1 MKNKIH
7 FLAFATAL
15 ALTIP
20 ALAGPPEDLKA
31 LIDQHWKWFLS
42 NAPVYATALGTRE
55 YDGMIGDISLANA
68 DKQAG
73 EAKAFAVQLSA
84 VPDAGLSPADRTN
97 KGVLLRLLNE
107 QVEANSFGQRMM
119 LFSTY
124 DGWHQSFAGM
134 ADGLPFRDKH
144 DYDSYLKRLVQF
156 PQLNGTAIAI
166 TRRAVAQGYV
176 QPCVA
181 LGGFENTI
189 TGAVAGPPEKTRFF
203 EPFTRKRPLSISEG
217 DWAAMQKTAVTIIT
231 GTLKPEYVKFYDF
244 YMRDYKPKCAKN
256 IGISSQP
263 GGKAYYAFQVRS
275 HTTTDLTPDQIHNIG
290 LSEVARIRARM
301 DGLAKAAGYPSREAM
316 IAELR
321 TNPKYFAKTPAELM
335 SAAAAIAKRVDGIMP
350 QYFHTLPRL
359 PYGIRQIPAE
369 TAETTT
375 TAYYN
380 PGKPEAGIAGFYYVN
395 TSKLSQRPLWEL
407 PALTV
412 HEAVPGHHNQIA
424 LQQELDLPA
433 FRKFATGFTAFVE
446 GWGLYSEFLGEEMGL
461 YDTPEKMMGRLSY
474 EMWRACR
481 LVVDTGMHAKGWSKD
496 QAIAFMKDNTALT
509 DANIEAE
516 INRYISWPGQALG
529 YKIGEIKIRQLR
541 TKAEAALGEKFDLPR
556 FHDAVLMQGAVPLSV
571 LEQQIDDWIATV
583 KATKP

>member
-1 MKNKIH
+1 MKSE
-7 FLAFATAL
+7 FRVFAAAIGL

-20 ALAGPPEDLKA
+20 AFAGPPEELKA
-31 LIDQHWKWFLS
+31 LIDQHWKWFLA
-42 NAPVYATALGTRE
+42 NAPVYATALGTRD
-55 YDGMIGDISLANA
+55 YDDKIGDISLANA

-73 EAKAFAVQLSA
+73 EAKAFAVRLSA
-84 VPDAGLSPADRTN
+84 IADVGLSPADRTN
-97 KGVLLRLLNE
+97 KGVMLRLLNE
-107 QVEANSFGQRMM
+107 QVEANSYGQRMM

-134 ADGLPFRDKH
+134 ADGLPFRDKR
-144 DYDSYLKRLVQF
+144 DYDSYLRRLVQY

-166 TRRAVAQGYV
+166 TRRAVVQGYV

-181 LGGFENTI
+181 LNGFENTI
-189 TGAVAGPPEKTRFF
+189 TGVVAGPPEKTRFF
-203 EPFTRKRPLSISEG
+203 EPFTRKRPPSISES

-231 GTLKPEYVKFYDF
+231 GTLKPEYIKFYDF
-244 YMRDYKPKCAKN
+244 YMRDYKPKCAKT
-256 IGISSQP
+256 IGMSSQP

-301 DGLAKAAGYPSREAM
+301 DGLAKASGYPSREAM

-321 TNPKYFAKTPAELM
+321 TNPKYFAKTPAELL
-335 SAAAAIAKRVDGIMP
+335 SAAATIAKRIDGIMP

-359 PYGIRQIPAE
+359 PYGIRQIPDE

-380 PGKPEAGIAGFYYVN
+380 PGKPEAGIAGFYSVN

-446 GWGLYSEFLGEEMGL
+446 GWGLYAEFLGEEMGL

-496 QAIAFMKDNTALT
+496 QAIAFMKNNTALT

-516 INRYISWPGQALG
+516 VNRYISWPGQALG
-529 YKIGEIKIRQLR
+529 YKIGEIKIRELR
-541 TKAEAALGEKFDLPR
+541 TKAETALGDKFDLPR

-571 LEQQIDDWIATV
+571 LEQQIDDWIASV
-583 KATKP
+583 KALKP